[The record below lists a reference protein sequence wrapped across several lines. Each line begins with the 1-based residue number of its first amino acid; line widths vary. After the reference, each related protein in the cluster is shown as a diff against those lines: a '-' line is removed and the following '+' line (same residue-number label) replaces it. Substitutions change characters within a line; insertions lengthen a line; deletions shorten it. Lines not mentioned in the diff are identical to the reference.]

1 MTLRCGGERGEGSE
15 WVHTRYGGHDAC
27 AAEGSEG
34 RGANGYIPATE
45 GMTLR
50 CGGER
55 GEGSEWVH
63 TRYGGHDATLRRGA
77 RGGERMGTYPLR
89 RA

>member
-1 MTLRCGGERGEGSE
+1 MFSSFGPKLREGSE